1 MTYSDSVFPR
11 KDEALGW
18 LETGLSVRD
27 YIAIQAM
34 QAILTGAVALSA
46 STLMPSHKDIADDA
60 YRMADAMM
68 EASRGA

>member
-1 MTYSDSVFPR
+1 MMTYSDDVFPR
-11 KDEALGW
+11 KDEELGW
-18 LETGLSVRD
+18 VEKGLSVRD

-34 QAILTGAVALSA
+34 QAILTGVVGASA
-46 STLMPSHKDIADDA
+46 TLMPSHKDIANDA